1 MTVRKMGIDRSTT
14 VGQALE
20 LFPQIYGTLMSMGLC
35 CVNEDTV
42 MWTMDQLAA
51 DIHTD
56 PDELVGA
63 LNAVIRG

>member
-1 MTVRKMGIDRSTT
+1 M
-14 VGQALE
+14 GQALE
-20 LFPQIYGTLMSMGLC
+20 FFPQIYGTLMSMGLC

-51 DIHTD
+51 DIHAD

>member
-1 MTVRKMGIDRSTT
+1 MTVRKMGIERSTT

-20 LFPQIYGTLMSMGLC
+20 FFPQIYGTLMSMGLC

-42 MWTMDQLAA
+42 MWTMDQLAE
-51 DIHTD
+51 DIHAD

>member
-1 MTVRKMGIDRSTT
+1 MTVRKMGIERGTT

-20 LFPQIYGTLMSMGLC
+20 FFPQIYGTLMSMGLC

-51 DIHTD
+51 DIHAN